1 MYLNALKQKKA
12 GRPPLGKSGVKCF
25 GPSKCSHRACTPP
38 LTVFYYVLN
47 LFK

>member
-1 MYLNALKQKKA
+1 MYLNALKQTKA

-25 GPSKCSHRACTPP
+25 GPSKCSRRACTP
-38 LTVFYYVLN
+38 LTVYYVLN